1 MYPGNVRSDKFSK
14 VSECNSPHQQIKNTK
29 HMIISKDT
37 EKTFVKIQ
45 QLLDSK
51 GEEEEKKRH

>member
-1 MYPGNVRSDKFSK
+1 
-14 VSECNSPHQQIKNTK
+14 
-29 HMIISKDT
+29 MIISKDT

-51 GEEEEKKRH
+51 EEEEEEKKDISKSEI